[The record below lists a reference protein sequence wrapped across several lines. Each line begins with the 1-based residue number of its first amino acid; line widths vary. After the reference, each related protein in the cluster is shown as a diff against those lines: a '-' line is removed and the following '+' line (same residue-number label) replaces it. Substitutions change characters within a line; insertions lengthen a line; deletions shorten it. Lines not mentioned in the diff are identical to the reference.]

1 MLRLY
6 ACLTTQH
13 DLGFVALA
21 AAVCLLASGVAMGL
35 LRRISDTR
43 GLRRAA
49 WVGVAATVIGGG
61 VWATHFVALLG
72 FEADIPTGYD
82 LLGTLGSLIVAV
94 ALLAVAIDV
103 GQDDRRSRRI
113 AGGIGAGLA
122 VAAMHYSG
130 MAAFMTEGVL
140 RWSPGFVA
148 ASVLLG
154 AAFGAA
160 SMLAVRRSGVGN
172 WAASA
177 GLFTLAVCS
186 VHFLG
191 MSAVSITPDPTVTLP
206 PSAISHASLA
216 LWVAGASSAL
226 IVLSLAALMIGRH
239 QRMAAARRLGELA
252 DAAVEGLAIC
262 EDGRIV
268 TANESLARMTGLPPA
283 ELVGRPIADLLDV
296 VAGTDEVLIA
306 GQRLECGLRA
316 SDGELIP
323 VEALTHSLVF
333 DGRPRLA
340 VALRDLRDRVA
351 AEARIRFMAHH
362 DTLTGL
368 PNRQSFSDQLT
379 RELQLHRRQDDVFAV
394 LCLDLDRFKQV
405 NDVLGHAAGDAV
417 LKTVGERISGLLG
430 DGDMLARLGGDEF
443 AILRLRKCAP
453 LDLAMLGD
461 AILEA
466 VSPDIDV
473 GGHLA
478 TVGVSI
484 GIAMFPQD
492 GASAE
497 DLMRNADAAL
507 YQAKTA
513 GRDRY
518 CFFEAE
524 LAAQLLARQRREFD
538 LRQALARREFTVV
551 YQPQAFVRDG
561 EIFGFEALLRWN
573 SPARGDVPRG
583 EFIPLA
589 EETGLIVA
597 IGEWV
602 LREACAEAASW
613 PKPLQIAVN
622 LSGVQLRSATLA
634 RQVHEILMDTGLA
647 PHRLELEITETAM
660 IEDFDLALHTLRQL
674 KALGVRIAM
683 DDFGTG
689 YSSLSNL
696 RAFPFDKIKIDRSF
710 VQNVHGN
717 AQASTIIRAILG
729 LCRGLNL
736 TVLAEG
742 VESADELEFL
752 DGEECREA
760 QGYLFGAPG
769 AISDFP
775 EAFGNAAPVAEEVE
789 APKARRQR

>member
-6 ACLTTQH
+6 ACLTTEH
-13 DLGFVALA
+13 DFRFVALA

-72 FEADIPTGYD
+72 FDVGLPTGYD
-82 LLGTLGSLIVAV
+82 LVGTLGSLVVAV
-94 ALLAVAIDV
+94 ALLALAIEI
-103 GQDDRRSRRI
+103 GQDDRPSRRI

-122 VAAMHYSG
+122 VSAMHYSG
-130 MAAFMTEGVL
+130 MAAFMTEGAL
-140 RWSPGFVA
+140 HWSHGLVA

-154 AAFGAA
+154 AGLGAA
-160 SMLAVRRSGVGN
+160 SMVVVRRNGVAN
-172 WAASA
+172 WAAA
-177 GLFTLAVCS
+177 ALLFTLAVCS

-191 MSAVSITPDPTVTLP
+191 MAAVTITPDPTVALP
-206 PSAISHASLA
+206 PSAIDHATLA
-216 LWVAGASSAL
+216 VWVAAASSAL
-226 IVLSLAALMIGRH
+226 IVVSLVALMIGRH
-239 QRMAAARRLGELA
+239 QRRTASRRLGELA

-268 TANESLARMTGLPPA
+268 TANESLGRMTGLAPSD
-283 ELVGRPIADLLDV
+283 LVGRPLADLLDMPADV
-296 VAGTDEVLIA
+296 NDALVA

-316 SDGELIP
+316 EAGDLIP
-323 VEALTHSLVF
+323 VEVLTHSLMF
-333 DGRPRLA
+333 DSRPRLA

-351 AEARIRFMAHH
+351 AEARIRHMAHH
-362 DTLTGL
+362 DTLTDL

-379 RELQLHRRQDDVFAV
+379 RELKRHRRQDDVFAV

-405 NDVLGHAAGDAV
+405 NDVLGHAAGDTV
-417 LKTVGERISGLLG
+417 LKTVSERITALL
-430 DGDMLARLGGDEF
+430 DEGDMLARLGGDEF
-443 AILRLRKCAP
+443 AILRLTKCAP
-453 LDLAMLGD
+453 LDLALLGD
-461 AILEA
+461 QILAA

-473 GGHLA
+473 GGQLA

-484 GIAMFPQD
+484 GIALFPQD
-492 GASAE
+492 GATAE

-507 YQAKTA
+507 YQAKSA

-524 LAAQLLARQRREFD
+524 LAAQLQARQRREFD
-538 LRQALARREFTVV
+538 LRQALARREFNVV
-551 YQPQAFVRDG
+551 YQPQAFVKDG
-561 EIFGFEALLRWN
+561 EIFGFEALLRWT
-573 SPARGDVPRG
+573 SPARGDVPRA

-622 LSGVQLRSATLA
+622 LSGVQLRSPTLA
-634 RQVHEILMDTGLA
+634 RQVHEILMETGLA

-674 KALGVRIAM
+674 KGLGVRIAM

-710 VQNVHGN
+710 VQNVNGN

-742 VESADELEFL
+742 VENADELEFL
-752 DGEECREA
+752 GGEDCLEA

-769 AISDFP
+769 RIADFP
-775 EAFGNAAPVAEEVE
+775 QAFGDAQVAE
-789 APKARRQR
+789 APKARRARR